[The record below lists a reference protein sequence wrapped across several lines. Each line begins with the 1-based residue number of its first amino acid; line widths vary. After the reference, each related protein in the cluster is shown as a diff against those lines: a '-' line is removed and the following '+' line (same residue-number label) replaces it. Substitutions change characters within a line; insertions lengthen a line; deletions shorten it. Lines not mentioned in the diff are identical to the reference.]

1 MLTSTPAGNPERVPA
16 ALVVEGDSLATLR
29 RIGAALPAL
38 REAAGRYAEASEQIV
53 AQGQWAA
60 HRDAAASIP
69 LLAPAVALGDALALA
84 EVCKATLRAEADAAD
99 RATVE
104 RVALAVA
111 RSPHQIGAGPRAL
124 PERAEIEIEIEEALT
139 APAADATEHWQTVH
153 QRRARIQEAR
163 GDAETTAPW
172 ICLYTL
178 DRCDGGPEE
187 GGWAYDWR
195 EPVAAFRTADYGD
208 PRDARAAAVAHARA
222 VGLTLQGDEGA
233 RPHYSVSAHGR
244 VNAIILPAPFPFADA
259 STERPRYE

>member
-1 MLTSTPAGNPERVPA
+1 MSSDTPAGNPERVPA
-16 ALVVEGDSLATLR
+16 ALIVKGDSLATLR

-38 REAAGRYAEASEQIV
+38 REAAGRYAATSEQIV
-53 AQGQWAA
+53 AEGQWAA

-99 RATVE
+99 RAAVE

-111 RSPHQIGAGPRAL
+111 RSSHQVGAGPRAL
-124 PERAEIEIEIEEALT
+124 PERAEIEIEI
-139 APAADATEHWQTVH
+139 ADALDPASQSHDWQRDAAIRR
-153 QRRARIQEAR
+153 QRIAEAR
-163 GDAETTAPW
+163 GDAAATAPW

-178 DRCDGGPEE
+178 DRIDGGPEE
-187 GGWAYDWR
+187 GGWHYDWR

-208 PRDARAAAVAHARA
+208 PRDARAAAEAHARDR
-222 VGLTLQGDEGA
+222 GFNLQGDKDA
-233 RPHYSVSAHGR
+233 RPVWSVCAFNR